1 MIPFYLDRFE
11 GDAYPTYAWAVSAV
25 EVEVDTYTGLVK
37 IPGAYGVFD
46 VGTPVDYNIVVGQME
61 GGFLQGLGYASI
73 EKMSYD
79 GKGRIRNNS
88 FTDYLVPTSMD
99 VPKLVAKMHVEEYPD
114 GPYGAKGA
122 GELPLVAP
130 PAAYLEAVEQ
140 ALGGMHKHRL
150 HTIPFSTEDVI
161 LELNKEAL

>member
-25 EVEVDTYTGLVK
+25 AVEVDTYTGVVEIL
-37 IPGAYGVFD
+37 GAYGSFD

-79 GKGRIRNNS
+79 NKGRIRNNS

-130 PAAYLEAVEQ
+130 PPAYLEAVEM
-140 ALGGMHKHRL
+140 ALGGGMKHRL
-150 HTIPFSTEDVI
+150 NAIPFSTEDVI
-161 LELNKEAL
+161 LELNKEVL